1 MMLVILRR
9 RYVERMMRERGEEE
23 KGLVCYDESRR
34 RENNAKTFI
43 LLSSTLTESLLA
55 VTCSVWIHRNL
66 KCFLYWCVASFG
78 VDLTP
83 STTPYTTESHGML
96 ASHSTISPVSF
107 MGSSYSLV
115 MQNHSNKNLRL
126 VQRPV

>member
-43 LLSSTLTESLLA
+43 LL
-55 VTCSVWIHRNL
+55 
-66 KCFLYWCVASFG
+66 
-78 VDLTP
+78 
-83 STTPYTTESHGML
+83 
-96 ASHSTISPVSF
+96 
-107 MGSSYSLV
+107 
-115 MQNHSNKNLRL
+115 
-126 VQRPV
+126 